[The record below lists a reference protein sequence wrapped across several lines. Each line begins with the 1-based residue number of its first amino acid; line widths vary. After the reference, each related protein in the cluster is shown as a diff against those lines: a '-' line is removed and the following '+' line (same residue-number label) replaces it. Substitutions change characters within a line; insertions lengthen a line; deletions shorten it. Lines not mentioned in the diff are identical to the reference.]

1 MSGFSHY
8 SPDRSFSL
16 SFSLARPQSC
26 STVCFTYRLNKTTNV
41 HRSSLLFRC
50 VFFSVDS
57 MSGFALSRALD
68 ALLLSFP
75 PAVAFLSCLPV
86 WVQVG
91 LSRRPLSFTS
101 HMPFSVYGPFVCF
114 NDLTIKSKRK

>member
-75 PAVAFLSCLPV
+75 PAVAFLSCLLV
-86 WVQVG
+86 WVQVAPS
-91 LSRRPLSFTS
+91 LSLHICPSLSMDRLFA
-101 HMPFSVYGPFVCF
+101 
-114 NDLTIKSKRK
+114 LTIKSKRK